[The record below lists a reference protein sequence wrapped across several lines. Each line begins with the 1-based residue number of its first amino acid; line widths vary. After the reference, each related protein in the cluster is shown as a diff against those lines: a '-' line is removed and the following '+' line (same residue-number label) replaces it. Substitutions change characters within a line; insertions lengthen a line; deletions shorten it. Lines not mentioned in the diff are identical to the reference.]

1 MKESIFYDVH
11 DVMKLLD
18 VAKSKAYK
26 IIAQLNAELTEK
38 GYLVVNGKVS
48 RAYFK
53 KRFYGLDD
61 VNSTDI
67 DKRKAG

>member
-1 MKESIFYDVH
+1 MMKESIFYDVL

-48 RAYFK
+48 RAYFRT
-53 KRFYGLDD
+53 RFYDLDVKNLD
-61 VNSTDI
+61 PE
-67 DKRKAG
+67 RKAG